1 MVAQTCR
8 QNGGRVAELTIIKL
22 MTNNTSVNKSPG
34 WGSTTKLVVGL
45 TFVAIVA
52 ALVIQFRN
60 FIGPII
66 LAGIL
71 AYLLHPL
78 AEWLSKVAKISWR
91 AAVNIVYLLFVV
103 ILIGLSTLTGLA
115 VSQQLQSLIAFVQ
128 RFVNQLP
135 ELAENL
141 SSQVYMIGPF
151 ELNFAQF
158 DIQTLTE
165 QILGILQPVL
175 GRAGG
180 IISTFATGAVG
191 VLGWIA
197 FVLLVSYFLL
207 ADAGQVQDRFLG
219 LDIPGYASDSLH
231 LGRELKKIWD
241 AYIRGQ
247 LIIIGLVI
255 ISYSILMTVLGVRFA
270 FGIAILAG
278 LARFVPYVGPLT
290 SGIVTALVAFFQVSN
305 YFGLDSLQYA
315 ILVVV
320 ASVLLD
326 QIFDNLVTPRFLGAT
341 LGVHPAAV
349 LVAALIATNLIGII
363 GLVLA
368 APVLATTQLIS
379 RYTIR
384 KMFDLEPWPEDEAMV
399 QPIELPWTRWVRRLR
414 AWRRNIRRKL

>member
-1 MVAQTCR
+1 
-8 QNGGRVAELTIIKL
+8 
-22 MTNNTSVNKSPG
+22 MTTHTSGNPSPG
-34 WGSTTKLVVGL
+34 WGSTTKLIVGL

-52 ALVIQFRN
+52 ALLIRFRN
-60 FIGPII
+60 FIGPLI
-66 LAGIL
+66 LAVIL

-78 AEWLSKVAKISWR
+78 ADWLSKIANISWR

-103 ILIGLSTLTGLA
+103 LLGGLSTLTGLA
-115 VSQQLQSLIAFVQ
+115 VSDQLQNLIAFVQ
-128 RFVNQLP
+128 RFVNELP
-135 ELAENL
+135 ELAEDL
-141 SSQVYMIGPF
+141 SSQIYMIGPF
-151 ELNFAQF
+151 ELNFGQF

-165 QILGILQPVL
+165 QILGILQPLL

-180 IISTFATGAVG
+180 LISTFATGAVG

-207 ADAGQVQDRFLG
+207 ADASRVQGSFLG
-219 LDIPGYASDSLH
+219 LDIPGYASDSIQ

-247 LIIIGLVI
+247 LIIILLVI

-368 APVLATTQLIS
+368 APVLATFQLIG

-384 KMFDLEPWPEDEAMV
+384 KMLDLDPWPEEEPLV
-399 QPIELPWTRWVRRLR
+399 QHIEMPWTRW
-414 AWRRNIRRKL
+414 IRWLKVWWRKLRRQL

>member
-1 MVAQTCR
+1 
-8 QNGGRVAELTIIKL
+8 
-22 MTNNTSVNKSPG
+22 MTDNTSGTKSPG
-34 WGSTTKLVVGL
+34 WGWTTKLVVGL
-45 TFVAIVA
+45 TIVAIVA
-52 ALVIQFRN
+52 AFVIRFRN

-66 LAGIL
+66 LAAIL
-71 AYLLHPL
+71 SYLLHPL
-78 AEWLSKVAKISWR
+78 VEWLSKIARISWR
-91 AAVNIVYLLFVV
+91 AAVNIVYILLVV
-103 ILIGLSTLTGLA
+103 LLVGLSTLTGLA

-135 ELAENL
+135 ELAANL

-151 ELNFAQF
+151 ELNFSQF
-158 DIQTLTE
+158 DIQTIT
-165 QILGILQPVL
+165 QQVLGILQPLL

-180 IISTFATGAVG
+180 LISGFATGAVG

-207 ADAGQVQDRFLG
+207 ADASQMQGRFLG
-219 LDIPGYASDSLH
+219 LDIPGYASDSLR
-231 LGRELKKIWD
+231 LGRELQKIWD

-247 LIIIGLVI
+247 LIIIVLVV
-255 ISYSILMTVLGVRFA
+255 ISYSILMTVLGIRFA

-305 YFGLDSLQYA
+305 YFGLESLQYA

-326 QIFDNLVTPRFLGAT
+326 QIYDNLITPRFLGTT

-349 LVAALIATNLIGII
+349 LVTALIATNLIGII

-368 APVLATTQLIS
+368 APVLATTQLIG
-379 RYTIR
+379 RYTLR
-384 KMFDLEPWPEDEAMV
+384 KMFDLDPWPENETMV
-399 QPIELPWTRWVRRLR
+399 HPVEMPWVRWMRRLKMW
-414 AWRRNIRRKL
+414 WRKIKRQA

>member
-1 MVAQTCR
+1 
-8 QNGGRVAELTIIKL
+8 
-22 MTNNTSVNKSPG
+22 MTDTASGNKSPG

-45 TFVAIVA
+45 TIVAIVA
-52 ALVIQFRN
+52 ALLIRFRN
-60 FIGPII
+60 FIGPLI
-66 LAGIL
+66 LAIIL

-78 AEWLSKVAKISWR
+78 AEWLSNLAKISWR

-103 ILIGLSTLTGLA
+103 LLMGLSTLTGLA
-115 VSQQLQSLIAFVQ
+115 VSDQIQSLIAFVQ

-141 SSQVYMIGPF
+141 SSQVYVIGPF
-151 ELNFAQF
+151 ELNFGQF

-180 IISTFATGAVG
+180 LISTFATSAVG

-207 ADAGQVQDRFLG
+207 ADASRVQGRFLG
-219 LDIPGYASDSLH
+219 LDIPGYASDSLL

-247 LIIIGLVI
+247 LIIIVLVI

-270 FGIAILAG
+270 IGIAILAG

-305 YFGLDSLQYA
+305 HFGLDSLSYA

-320 ASVLLD
+320 ASILLD
-326 QIFDNLVTPRFLGAT
+326 QIYDNLITPRFLGAA

-349 LVAALIATNLIGII
+349 LVAALIATNLIGFI

-368 APVLATTQLIS
+368 APVLATIQLIG
-379 RYTIR
+379 RYTVR
-384 KMFDLEPWPEDEAMV
+384 KMFDLDPWPEDESLV
-399 QPIELPWTRWVRRLR
+399 QPIEMPWARWMRQLKVW
-414 AWRRNIRRKL
+414 WRKIRRQL

>member
-1 MVAQTCR
+1 
-8 QNGGRVAELTIIKL
+8 
-22 MTNNTSVNKSPG
+22 MTNTPHGSESPG

-45 TFVAIVA
+45 TIVAIVA
-52 ALVIQFRN
+52 ALVVRFRN

-66 LAGIL
+66 LAAIL

-78 AEWLSKVAKISWR
+78 VEWLSKVARISWR
-91 AAVNIVYLLFVV
+91 GAVNIVYILFV
-103 ILIGLSTLTGLA
+103 ILLVGLSTLTGLA
-115 VSQQLQSLIAFVQ
+115 VSQQLQNLIDFVS

-135 ELAENL
+135 ELAAGL

-151 ELNFAQF
+151 ELNLAQF
-158 DIQTLTE
+158 DIQTITD
-165 QILGILQPVL
+165 QVLGILQPLL

-180 IISTFATGAVG
+180 IISSFATGAVG

-207 ADAGQVQDRFLG
+207 ADASQVQGRFLG

-231 LGRELKKIWD
+231 LGRELQKIWD

-247 LIIIGLVI
+247 LIIIALVV
-255 ISYSILMTVLGVRFA
+255 ISYSILMSILGMRFA

-278 LARFVPYVGPLT
+278 LAKFVPYVGPLT

-305 YFGLDSLQYA
+305 YYGLDSLQYA
-315 ILVVV
+315 ILVVA
-320 ASVLLD
+320 ASILLD
-326 QIFDNLVTPRFLGAT
+326 QIFDNLITPRFLGAT

-349 LVAALIATNLIGII
+349 LVTALIATNLIGII

-368 APVLATTQLIS
+368 APVLATIQLIG
-379 RYTIR
+379 RYTLR
-384 KMFDLEPWPEDEAMV
+384 KMFDLDPFPEDKSLV
-399 QPIELPWTRWVRRLR
+399 QPVKMPWMRWERRLR
-414 AWRRNIRRKL
+414 AWWRKIQRRP

>member
-1 MVAQTCR
+1 MIDNASG
-8 QNGGRVAELTIIKL
+8 NI
-22 MTNNTSVNKSPG
+22 SPRWG
-34 WGSTTKLVVGL
+34 WTTKLVVGL
-45 TFVAIVA
+45 TIVAIVA
-52 ALVIQFRN
+52 ALLIRFRN
-60 FIGPII
+60 FIGPLI
-66 LAGIL
+66 LAVIL

-78 AEWLSKVAKISWR
+78 AGWLSNLAKISWR

-103 ILIGLSTLTGLA
+103 LLMGLSTLTGLA
-115 VSQQLQSLIAFVQ
+115 VSDQIQSLIDFVQ

-151 ELNFAQF
+151 ELNFGQF

-180 IISTFATGAVG
+180 LISTFATGAVG

-197 FVLLVSYFLL
+197 FVILVSYFLL
-207 ADAGQVQDRFLG
+207 ADASRVQGRFLG
-219 LDIPGYASDSLH
+219 LDIPGYASDSLL

-247 LIIIGLVI
+247 LIIIVLVI

-270 FGIAILAG
+270 IGIAILAG
-278 LARFVPYVGPLT
+278 MARFVPYVGPLT
-290 SGIVTALVAFFQVSN
+290 SGIVTALVAFFQVN
-305 YFGLDSLQYA
+305 NHFGLDSLPYA

-326 QIFDNLVTPRFLGAT
+326 QIYDNLITPRFLGAA

-349 LVAALIATNLIGII
+349 LVAALIATNLIGFI

-368 APVLATTQLIS
+368 APVLATIQLIG
-379 RYTIR
+379 RYTVR
-384 KMFDLEPWPEDEAMV
+384 KMLDLDPWPNDEPLV
-399 QPIELPWTRWVRRLR
+399 QPIEMPWVRWMRRLKVW
-414 AWRRNIRRKL
+414 WRKIRRQL